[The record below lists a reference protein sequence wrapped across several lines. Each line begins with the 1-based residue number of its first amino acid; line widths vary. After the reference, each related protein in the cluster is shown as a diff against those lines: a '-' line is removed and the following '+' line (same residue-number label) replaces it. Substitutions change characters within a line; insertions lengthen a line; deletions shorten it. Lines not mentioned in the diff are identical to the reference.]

1 MGYAIAILTVLFFG
15 AILLL
20 IKIIK
25 NPTLAIY
32 AVKLSLAT
40 IAVATADILIL
51 LTFILRSLI

>member
-1 MGYAIAILTVLFFG
+1 MGYIIAMLTLLFFG

-20 IKIIK
+20 VKIIK

-32 AVKLSLAT
+32 TVKLSIAT